1 MKKEIKITDLE
12 NYEEIVKTFSCRAA
26 ELDNYLKTKAHIDML
41 KAKSVTY
48 LLFEDDNLFGF
59 YTLNISQIEEKEAND
74 DGDKESLN
82 YLELKYLGIGF
93 EYQNKKIGST
103 VMKEIII
110 PKAKKYFNLLN
121 LVRGLFIIP
130 LNDKA
135 RNFYTKFGFETLKID
150 TYIGEEIE
158 YLWIDFLSKK

>member
-1 MKKEIKITDLE
+1 
-12 NYEEIVKTFSCRAA
+12 
-26 ELDNYLKTKAHIDML
+26 
-41 KAKSVTY
+41 
-48 LLFEDDNLFGF
+48 
-59 YTLNISQIEEKEAND
+59 
-74 DGDKESLN
+74 
-82 YLELKYLGIGF
+82 
-93 EYQNKKIGST
+93 
-103 VMKEIII
+103 MKEIII